1 MRVLLLGGGGREHA
15 LGWKLASSPK
25 IDLLISCPGNPGL
38 AEIGDTEPSIDPND
52 PAAVV
57 NLARDRDIDFVV
69 VGPEAPLAAG
79 VADALIST
87 GIAVF
92 GPPASG
98 AMLETSKSFAKDVMA
113 AAGVPTAGSSTFTS
127 TSDAYAHLADAKGPY
142 VVKAD
147 GLAAG
152 KGVLVTESLE
162 RANRWVDECIDGRFG
177 GEGAA
182 VVIEEFLDGEEL
194 SVFFICADGK
204 ALPFE
209 PARDYK
215 RLADGDTGPNTGGMG
230 SYSPVTDLPDDL
242 LEWTREHVAE
252 PTLAELGARGIDYV
266 GFLYVGLMLTKEG
279 PKVVEFNCRLGDPE
293 TQALMPRLK
302 TDLLEAL
309 YSATTTGLTGVA
321 LEWRK
326 ITTVN
331 VVIASKGYPDAPTT
345 GYEVRGLSDITDDD
359 VIIFHAGTQSANGRV
374 VTAGGRVLS
383 VVGIGSDVETARARS
398 YEAITEIEFTGKQF
412 RSDIGL

>member
-1 MRVLLLGGGGREHA
+1 
-15 LGWKLASSPK
+15 
-25 IDLLISCPGNPGL
+25 
-38 AEIGDTEPSIDPND
+38 
-52 PAAVV
+52 
-57 NLARDRDIDFVV
+57 
-69 VGPEAPLAAG
+69 
-79 VADALIST
+79 
-87 GIAVF
+87 
-92 GPPASG
+92 
-98 AMLETSKSFAKDVMA
+98 
-113 AAGVPTAGSSTFTS
+113 
-127 TSDAYAHLADAKGPY
+127 
-142 VVKAD
+142 
-147 GLAAG
+147 
-152 KGVLVTESLE
+152 
-162 RANRWVDECIDGRFG
+162 
-177 GEGAA
+177 
-182 VVIEEFLDGEEL
+182 
-194 SVFFICADGK
+194 
-204 ALPFE
+204 
-209 PARDYK
+209 
-215 RLADGDTGPNTGGMG
+215 
-230 SYSPVTDLPDDL
+230 
-242 LEWTREHVAE
+242 
-252 PTLAELGARGIDYV
+252 
-266 GFLYVGLMLTKEG
+266 MLTKEG

-302 TDLLEAL
+302 TDLLDAL